1 MIAEL
6 CASLRDDP
14 AYDLFLQE
22 GKYPLVRRHGQ
33 LHAVSDHVLTHDD
46 MEAFRATCRVPEG
59 KNDFDTS
66 YTAADGTR
74 YRASLYRHLGR
85 HGAVLRKLKTVVPR
99 MEDLG
104 LPAELLVS
112 WASRKA
118 GLILITGPTGSG
130 KSTSMASLL
139 DWLNNHLSKHV
150 ITIEDP
156 IEYLF
161 QDNACLFSQREVGM
175 DTESYLLGLRQALRQ
190 SPDIIMLGE
199 IRDASTANTTLQACE
214 TGHLV
219 VATLHSSS
227 AVEAVERFT
236 RLFPGEE
243 REGVTMILAAQ
254 LVGILDQ
261 RLIPGVDGGLH
272 LACETLENQGASRR
286 YIHESRWRE
295 LADLLQRDDNPNN
308 RSLLRALVD
317 LIRSGVIDEETA
329 RQQLQ
334 NPQDLQRVM
343 KGITSSGGGGR

>member
-33 LHAVSDHVLTHDD
+33 LHPVADRPLTRDE
-46 MEAFRATCRVPEG
+46 MAEFRAACGVPDDR
-59 KNDFDTS
+59 NDFDTS

-85 HGAVLRKLKTVVPR
+85 HGAVLRKLKTSIPP
-99 MEDLG
+99 MDELG

-112 WASRKA
+112 WAARKA

-139 DWLNNHLSKHV
+139 DWINGHVSKHV

-175 DTESYLLGLRQALRQ
+175 DTESYLYGLRQALRQ
-190 SPDIIMLGE
+190 SPDVIMLGE
-199 IRDASTANTTLQACE
+199 IRDAATAATTLQACE

-219 VATLHSSS
+219 VATLHSGS
-227 AVEAVERFT
+227 AVEAMERFT
-236 RLFPGEE
+236 RLFPTEE
-243 REGVTMILAAQ
+243 RDGVNMVLASQ
-254 LVGILDQ
+254 LIGILSQ
-261 RLIPGVDGGLH
+261 RLLPGTDGALH
-272 LACETLENQGASRR
+272 LACESLENQGVSRR
-286 YIHESRWRE
+286 YIQENRWRE
-295 LADLLQRDDNPNN
+295 LADLILRDDNPAN

-317 LIRSGVIDEETA
+317 LLRAGVIDEEAA
-329 RQQLQ
+329 RQQLP

-343 KGITSSGGGGR
+343 KGITTSGGGGR